1 MRSTTGDN
9 QHDKNTVV
17 IVLLLNTHAS
27 MVVGHLDNQLKGRRP
42 AELGYPGSIRGY
54 STSAT
59 QDFCIRTSENA
70 VPANF
75 GEFMRFLRFLRND
88 LSVKTSDGSRWL
100 DQVKDAYAQSK
111 SSSKLPSLCS
121 TQPHIR
127 GPPTN
132 PSLLLWRGQ
141 PVCRGSCRSS
151 PRV

>member
-1 MRSTTGDN
+1 M
-9 QHDKNTVV
+9 
-17 IVLLLNTHAS
+17 LLLSTHAS
-27 MVVGHLDNQLKGRRP
+27 IVVGHLDNQLKGRRP
-42 AELGYPGSIRGY
+42 AKLGYPGSIRGY

-75 GEFMRFLRFLRND
+75 GVFMHFLRFLRNG
-88 LSVKTSDGSRWL
+88 LSVKTSDWWGRWL
-100 DQVKDAYAQSK
+100 HQVNAAHAQSK
-111 SSSKLPSLCS
+111 SSSKLLSLCS

-141 PVCRGSCRSS
+141 PVCRGSCKSS
-151 PRV
+151 PESESRVHL